1 MPDVLY
7 EMLIPDNAIVGSI
20 LTIRIDSNS
29 WSNDTSDSCSN
40 PTTVLGK
47 QISVDYCNVIKQNFA
62 INNREEIKNK
72 SCYPAQ
78 RASSTAK
85 YLQIRKISRSTSI
98 WGSS

>member
-7 EMLIPDNAIVGSI
+7 EMLIPDNAIVGSV

-47 QISVDYCNVIKQNFA
+47 QIPVVMSLKKNFSMNNKQ
-62 INNREEIKNK
+62 EIKK
-72 SCYPAQ
+72 ILLSC
-78 RASSTAK
+78 
-85 YLQIRKISRSTSI
+85 
-98 WGSS
+98 

>member
-40 PTTVLGK
+40 PTTVPGK
-47 QISVDYCNVIKQNFA
+47 QIPVVMSLKKNFSMNNKQ
-62 INNREEIKNK
+62 EIKK
-72 SCYPAQ
+72 YCYPAE
-78 RASSTAK
+78 RASFTAE
-85 YLQIRKISRSTSI
+85 YLQIRRSSFI

>member
-29 WSNDTSDSCSN
+29 WSNDTSDLCSN

-47 QISVDYCNVIKQNFA
+47 QILVVMS
-62 INNREEIKNK
+62 
-72 SCYPAQ
+72 
-78 RASSTAK
+78 
-85 YLQIRKISRSTSI
+85 
-98 WGSS
+98 